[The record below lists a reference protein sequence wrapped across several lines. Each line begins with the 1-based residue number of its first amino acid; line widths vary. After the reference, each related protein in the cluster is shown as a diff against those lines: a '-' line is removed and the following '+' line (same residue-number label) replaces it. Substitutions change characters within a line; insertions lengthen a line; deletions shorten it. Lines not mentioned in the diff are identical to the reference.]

1 MKNKTGQMDK
11 QIRKKKK
18 NRTEWGVGM
27 GGEVKRKGK
36 GMEEEMKKGG
46 K

>member
-1 MKNKTGQMDK
+1 MDK
-11 QIRKKKK
+11 QIRKK

-27 GGEVKRKGK
+27 GREGKRKGK
-36 GMEEEMKKGG
+36 GEEEEMKKGG